1 MVVCLIAAFLWQS
14 KYRTGGTGGT
24 AVNSIAVLPL
34 QNLNDDF
41 SVDYLR
47 FALADEIA
55 KTLASSR
62 TLDVRSS
69 AVTRKY
75 VGADLDPQQI
85 GPDLHVT
92 TLLTGHFQ
100 KQETHLMVT
109 VEAIET
115 GTGRLVWQVNL
126 TGSIQEPWRSSL
138 PRRQG
143 LMPILGAAGGGRAA
157 WRSYELS
164 RLCQVVFK
172 KRAVFVYFRPLS
184 RLA

>member
-1 MVVCLIAAFLWQS
+1 M
-14 KYRTGGTGGT
+14 
-24 AVNSIAVLPL
+24 NSIAVLPL

-55 KTLASSR
+55 NTLASSR

-85 GPDLHVT
+85 GRDLHVT

-115 GTGRLVWQVNL
+115 GTGRAGVASQSYGFDSRVDRL
-126 TGSIQEPWRSSL
+126 G
-138 PRRQG
+138 
-143 LMPILGAAGGGRAA
+143 GAACQGGPTGFDAHAGRG
-157 WRSYELS
+157 R
-164 RLCQVVFK
+164 R
-172 KRAVFVYFRPLS
+172 RPRGLEV
-184 RLA
+184 L

>member
-55 KTLASSR
+55 NTLASSR

-85 GPDLHVT
+85 GRDLHVT

-115 GTGRLVWQVNL
+115 GTGRAGVASQSYGFDSRVDRL
-126 TGSIQEPWRSSL
+126 G
-138 PRRQG
+138 
-143 LMPILGAAGGGRAA
+143 GAACQGGPTGFDAHAGRG
-157 WRSYELS
+157 R
-164 RLCQVVFK
+164 R
-172 KRAVFVYFRPLS
+172 RPRGLEV
-184 RLA
+184 L

>member
-1 MVVCLIAAFLWQS
+1 M
-14 KYRTGGTGGT
+14 
-24 AVNSIAVLPL
+24 NSIAVLPL

-55 KTLASSR
+55 NTLASSR

-85 GPDLHVT
+85 GRDLHVT

-115 GTGRLVWQVNL
+115 GTGLLVWQVNL
-126 TGSIQEPWRSSL
+126 TGSIQEL
-138 PRRQG
+138 IALEEQLAKEVRQG
-143 LMPILGAAGGGRAA
+143 LMPMLGAAGGGRAA